1 VGIIKRIGTFFSS
14 LFKGLWNAFDIRD
27 IFVFGGLGMIGW
39 GLYLF
44 EPWIAYVVTG
54 VLLMLLGLGWLFRR
68 PAK

>member
-1 VGIIKRIGTFFSS
+1 MGIIKRIGTFFSS
-14 LFKGLWNAFDIRD
+14 LFKGLWNTFEIRD
-27 IFVFGGLGMIGW
+27 VFVFGGLGLIGR

-68 PAK
+68 PNK

>member
-1 VGIIKRIGTFFSS
+1 MNVIRVF
-14 LFKGLWNAFDIRD
+14 FKGIRSFVSKVYTAFDVRD
-27 IFVFGGLGMIGW
+27 FFVFGGLGMIGW

-54 VLLMLLGLGWLFRR
+54 ILLMLLGLGWLFRR